1 MCEWLLCDLQI
12 PSLNYLKMEK
22 NQQNFR
28 QVIMK
33 KNQVNTSSF
42 SWKFEKYKIMKSLK
56 QTIKIKK

>member
-1 MCEWLLCDLQI
+1 MCEWLLYDLQI

-33 KNQVNTSSF
+33 KNQVNTSCLL
-42 SWKFEKYKIMKSLK
+42 WKNEKYEIMKSLK

>member
-12 PSLNYLKMEK
+12 PSLNYLKTEK
-22 NQQNFR
+22 NEQNFR

-33 KNQVNTSSF
+33 KNQVNTSCF
-42 SWKFEKYKIMKSLK
+42 LWKNEKYEIMKSLK

>member
-1 MCEWLLCDLQI
+1 MCEWLLYDLQI
-12 PSLNYLKMEK
+12 PSLNYLKTEK

-33 KNQVNTSSF
+33 KNQVNTSRF
-42 SWKFEKYKIMKSLK
+42 SWKIEKYEIMKSLK